1 MVVITFET
9 GISSNLPLL
18 PKRILLKRL
27 LPKRLVPKRMLP
39 KRPIPKR
46 HILKRWILKRLIP
59 KRLLPKRSGI
69 TRKRTSYMSRSITY
83 VLATVNAETRS
94 VIEIRVYKAHPNL
107 GEVM

>member
-1 MVVITFET
+1 MVVIIFDT
-9 GISSNLPLL
+9 GDSSNLSLL
-18 PKRILLKRL
+18 PKRLYPKRILLKGML
-27 LPKRLVPKRMLP
+27 PKRMLP
-39 KRPIPKR
+39 KRQIPKR
-46 HILKRWILKRLIP
+46 HNPKRSILKRLIP
-59 KRLLPKRSGI
+59 KRLLPKRFAI